1 MSTNVTTIA
10 AKVPT
15 TLAARLEELARSRRL
30 TLSKLLR
37 AIAERELD
45 GDRND
50 STGPIEAT
58 TRARLEQILDPEA
71 LDPRGSV
78 ACELARRLD
87 VDPSNG
93 AQHSRELMRLLDD
106 LEEEAWAADRPP
118 TVLDELHARRALRM
132 AGYGVTAPDGRVL
145 SEADPSARTALL
157 ERRERNADRRTRLM
171 AAAVAEEQWL

>member
-1 MSTNVTTIA
+1 MSRNVTTIA

-15 TLAARLEELARSRRL
+15 TLAARLEHLARSRRL
-30 TLSKLLR
+30 TLSMLLR
-37 AIAERELD
+37 AIAERELAR
-45 GDRND
+45 DRND

-71 LDPRGSV
+71 PDARASV

-87 VDPSNG
+87 VDPRNG

-118 TVLDELHARRALRM
+118 TVLDELQARRTLRM
-132 AGYGVTAPDGRVL
+132 AGYGVIAPDGRVL
-145 SEADPSARTALL
+145 SEADPSAKSALL
-157 ERRERNADRRTRLM
+157 ERRQWSAARRTRLAT
-171 AAAVAEEQWL
+171 AATAEEE

>member
-1 MSTNVTTIA
+1 MSTNATTIA

-30 TLSKLLR
+30 TLSLLLR
-37 AIAERELD
+37 AIAERELA
-45 GDRND
+45 GDRNG

-71 LDPRGSV
+71 LDPRASV

-106 LEEEAWAADRPP
+106 LEEEARAEEAVPS
-118 TVLDELHARRALRM
+118 VLDELRARRLLTS
-132 AGYGVTAPDGRVL
+132 AGY
-145 SEADPSARTALL
+145 
-157 ERRERNADRRTRLM
+157 
-171 AAAVAEEQWL
+171 